1 MNKKVWLALMLVVV
15 IVLTGCGKKEE
26 NHDNLSE
33 NVNVNKGVVEDQEVE
48 VFTFTN
54 TSLVWDDNASNLI
67 TVITNTSDEE
77 QYLKGFNVHV
87 YDGNGNEIALMTG
100 YVGAKLKAKEVRQ
113 MSTGH
118 YKNLTDAYKIEY
130 EVLR

>member
-1 MNKKVWLALMLVVV
+1 MNKKVWLVLMLAVV
-15 IVLTGCGKKEE
+15 IAVTGCGKKE
-26 NHDNLSE
+26 NNNNPGE
-33 NVNVNKGVVEDQEVE
+33 NVNTNTGIVEDKEVE

-54 TSLVWDDNASNLI
+54 TSLVWNDNASNLV

-77 QYLKGFNVHV
+77 QYLKGFKVHV
-87 YDGNGNEIALMTG
+87 YDSNGNEMAAMTG
-100 YVGAKLKAKEVRQ
+100 YVGAKLKAHEVRQ

-118 YKNLTDAYKIEY
+118 YENLTNATKIEY